1 MSKIASRF
9 SYTTDNDYKIAIMKN
24 ILVATD
30 LTEMDEKVINYAKF
44 LKNKWNLDTI
54 NFVHNIR
61 LYDIDDTLKDL
72 LGTKDIK
79 SIIHRNLNA
88 KISKIFQEDEN
99 YTLEILENANTE
111 YALKNWAE
119 RNNVSTIL
127 LGFKQKD
134 NGTAAMSQKLIRIFK
149 GDVLLVPANA
159 ALSWDRILVPTD
171 LSAMFRTI
179 HAKMEVLKRINP
191 PVNFR
196 IVKSFNIPT
205 VFFPYID
212 IEDQKVIKEAEKHIN
227 KQFIDAKKKYKISDD
242 DVFVA
247 VFRGKNSIVE
257 IIKKESKAF
266 NADLILMSAKGD
278 SSVSSILIGSTINEL
293 INSAPFKAIYI
304 LKEK

>member
-1 MSKIASRF
+1 
-9 SYTTDNDYKIAIMKN
+9 MKN

-30 LTEMDEKVINYAKF
+30 LTEMDEKIISYAKF
-44 LKNKWNLDTI
+44 LKKKWNLDTI

-61 LYDIDDTLKDL
+61 IYDIDDALKEL

-79 SIIHRNLNA
+79 SIIHRNLKA

-99 YTLEILENANTE
+99 YTLEILENENTE
-111 YALKNWAE
+111 HALKYWAE
-119 RNNVSTIL
+119 QNKVSTIL

-159 ALSWDRILVPTD
+159 PLSWDRILVPTD
-171 LSAMFRTI
+171 LSAMFRI
-179 HAKMEVLKRINP
+179 VNAKIEILKKMNPQVEIRIQ
-191 PVNFR
+191 
-196 IVKSFNIPT
+196 KSFNIPA

-212 IEDQKVIKEAEKHIN
+212 IEDEKVINEAEKHIN
-227 KQFIDAKKKYKISDD
+227 KQFVEAKKKYKISDD
-242 DVFVA
+242 EAFVA
-247 VFRGKNSIVE
+247 SFRGKNSIVE
-257 IIKKESKAF
+257 IIKKESKIF

-293 INSAPFKAIYI
+293 INTAPFKAIYI